1 MSPLVACC
9 TAGVCAVARSG
20 NRTRASTNPLETAT
34 PAKRRLITLLCISLL
49 PFEFSRVAVLE
60 RELKAIVVRPKLGA
74 EVLSALPLELA
85 ADHDIRRR
93 CTEQVDA
100 GVLSDSKVLGQLAI
114 AVVDRHARV
123 AERRG

>member
-9 TAGVCAVARSG
+9 TARVCAVARPG
-20 NRTRASTNPLETAT
+20 DRTRAGTNRLETAT
-34 PAKRRLITLLCISLL
+34 PAKRRIITLLCISLL

-60 RELKAIVVRPKLGA
+60 RELKAIVVWPKLGA

-85 ADHDIRRR
+85 ADHDIRCR

-100 GVLSDSKVLGQLAI
+100 RVLSDSKIL
-114 AVVDRHARV
+114 
-123 AERRG
+123 